1 MMKKLFLFVVCLASV
16 FTLVAC
22 GGNDDD
28 GGNDEGKKWYE
39 TDGNYTYNDFIG
51 GTTSMN
57 WSPLSWETNDDSYVL
72 GYLSMGFYDYTLNET
87 GDNWVVVPEMA
98 ESLPTDVTANYV
110 GQYGIAA
117 GEKGKA
123 WSIKL
128 NKNAVWENGEK
139 ITSED
144 YVYSMTQQLDPDSL
158 WRRADSY
165 YGGDFSIY
173 NAKNYLYNG
182 KFAYS
187 TTVVDAEYSPESYYT
202 TDQVTKAS
210 NGQYIVDGKY
220 VAFSLNDGGVWSSNS
235 LTDYYN
241 AGYIVTNVDD
251 WNVLK
256 AAEGTGY
263 NNMAGWIPATDAT
276 VAALNNVVAELHGFA
291 DAEGYAGAAGD
302 YAYQEYQEFCYYGFN
317 NPEMD
322 FAEVGLFAEDEYEI
336 VVVLER
342 ELQFPDF
349 YLPYYLSSTWLI
361 NESMFESCW
370 ETKPDG
376 TRVNTYMQSL
386 KNSISY
392 GPYKLSYFEADKQ
405 ITFVRNENWYG
416 YEDGKHEGQFIT
428 DKISCQVIPDHAT
441 QLMAFEN
448 GLVDGVGLQS
458 EDLDKYGNS
467 NYLLYSPESYT
478 TKLTI
483 NTDLESLQERESEGV
498 NKRILTVKEF
508 REAISLMLD
517 RNYFTTAFTAAGAP
531 GYGLMNYMYQ
541 VISENGSEMSYR
553 NYQYAKDA
561 ILNLYGIEYGEG
573 TPYADIDD
581 AYAAITGYDMESA
594 KACMQEAYDYA
605 VANGLYTDGET
616 IQIRFSVYNNDT
628 IYKQMYEYVKQ
639 QLNLAAAGTPLE
651 GKIELEMYAD
661 EDYYNSLYAGNTD
674 VIFST
679 WGGATYGSLTLLAQ
693 CYCDDYTGNGNQME
707 LGFNTGSAD
716 YNVTV
721 EIPEEGKEFTAT
733 IKQWADWLNHNA
745 TIAGLEACD
754 KYSVDTQVKV
764 CAAAEGAY
772 LAEYTAIP
780 LYYRQVAQLYSQ
792 KINYATNQYVNLVG
806 FGGMRTITYN
816 YTDEAWAAYI
826 ANNKLVY

>member
-22 GGNDDD
+22 GGNNDD

-72 GYLSMGFYDYTLNET
+72 GYLSMGFYDYTLNEA
-87 GDNWVVVPEMA
+87 GDGWVVVPEMA
-98 ESLPTDVTANYV
+98 EALPTDVTANYV

-144 YVYSMTQQLDPDSL
+144 YIYSMKQQLDPDSF

-165 YGGDFSIY
+165 YGGDFAIY
-173 NAKNYLYNG
+173 NAKNYLYSKSKDRFDPVGSAYNSIAEALEDG
-182 KFAYS
+182 KVVYLDVANFWGI
-187 TTVVDAEYSPESYYT
+187 TVEDAESPI
-202 TDQVTKAS
+202 TDAVGNWVPITSTVKIRDYA
-210 NGQYIVDGKY
+210 VDEGEP
-220 VAFSLNDGGVWSSNS
+220 G
-235 LTDYYN
+235 
-241 AGYIVTNVDD
+241 D
-251 WNVLK
+251 WIS
-256 AAEGTGY
+256 AAEIY
-263 NNMAGWIPATDAT
+263 
-276 VAALNNVVAELHGFA
+276 AE
-291 DAEGYAGAAGD
+291 YASDLEVGSD
-302 YAYQEYQEFCYYGFN
+302 YADYVSLYTVNEKYGLKF
-317 NPEMD
+317 D
-322 FAEVGLFAEDEYEI
+322 EVGLFANGEYEI
-336 VVVLER
+336 VIVLER

-349 YLPYYLSSTWLI
+349 YLPYNLSSNWLI

-448 GLVDGVGLQS
+448 GLIDAVGLQS
-458 EDLDKYGNS
+458 SDLDKYGNS

-478 TKLTI
+478 TKFTI
-483 NTDLESLQERESEGV
+483 NTDLESLKARESEGV

-508 REAISLMLD
+508 RKAISLMID
-517 RNYFTTAFTAAGAP
+517 RTYFTTAFTAAGAP
-531 GYGLMNYMYQ
+531 GYGLLNYMYQ
-541 VISENGSEMSYR
+541 IIREDGSENSYR
-553 NYQYAKDA
+553 NYDYAKEA

-573 TPYADIDD
+573 TEYADIDD
-581 AYAAITGYDMESA
+581 AYAAITGYDIAAA
-594 KACMQEAYDYA
+594 KEYMQEAYDYA
-605 VANGLYTDGET
+605 VENDLYTEGET

-639 QLNLAAAGTPLE
+639 QLVLATAGTSFE
-651 GKIELEMYAD
+651 GKVELEMYAD
-661 EDYYNSLYAGNTD
+661 EDYYESLYAGQTD

-679 WGGATYGSLTLLAQ
+679 WGGAAYGTLTMLAQ
-693 CYCDDYTGNGNQME
+693 VYCDSYTGEGNQFE
-707 LGFNTGSAD
+707 LGFNTGSAE
-716 YNVTV
+716 YNVNIY
-721 EIPEEGKEFTAT
+721 IPEVEKEITAT

-754 KYSVDTQVKV
+754 KYSVDTQVRV
-764 CAAAEGAY
+764 FAAVEGAY
-772 LAEYTAIP
+772 LAEYCAIP

-792 KINYATNQYVNLVG
+792 KINYGTDQYVNLIG
-806 FGGMRTITYN
+806 YGGLRNITYN